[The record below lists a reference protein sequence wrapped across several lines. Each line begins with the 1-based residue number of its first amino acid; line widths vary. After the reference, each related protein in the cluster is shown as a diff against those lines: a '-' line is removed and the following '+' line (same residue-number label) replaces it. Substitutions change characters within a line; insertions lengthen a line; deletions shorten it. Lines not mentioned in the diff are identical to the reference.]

1 MAEEDLIDEDSQAFQ
16 IAEGESG
23 ESYLRHEEKEKEEE
37 EQEQEPEVV
46 ELPQNV
52 QHLQI
57 KMERL
62 RGEIANLQSQF
73 DNVRDELDTRIAAF
87 NWFNEQLQ
95 EALGS
100 E

>member
-1 MAEEDLIDEDSQAFQ
+1 MAEEDLIEEEDVL
-16 IAEGESG
+16 AEGESG
-23 ESYLRHEEKEKEEE
+23 EEFLRHEE
-37 EQEQEPEVV
+37 EQEQPEVV
-46 ELPQNV
+46 ELPPNV
-52 QHLQI
+52 QNLQI

-62 RGEIANLQSQF
+62 RGEIANLQNQF

-95 EALGS
+95 EALNS

>member
-1 MAEEDLIDEDSQAFQ
+1 MAEEDLIREEELAFQ

-23 ESYLRHEEKEKEEE
+23 ESYLRHEEKEEE

-46 ELPQNV
+46 ELPPNV

-62 RGEIANLQSQF
+62 RGEIANLQNQF

-95 EALGS
+95 EALNS

>member
-1 MAEEDLIDEDSQAFQ
+1 MAEEDLIREEELAFQ

-23 ESYLRHEEKEKEEE
+23 EGYLRHEE
-37 EQEQEPEVV
+37 EQEPEVV
-46 ELPQNV
+46 ELPPNV
-52 QHLQI
+52 QNLQI

-62 RGEIANLQSQF
+62 RGEIANLQNQF

-95 EALGS
+95 EALNS

>member
-1 MAEEDLIDEDSQAFQ
+1 MAEENLIKEEDVL
-16 IAEGESG
+16 AEGESG
-23 ESYLRHEEKEKEEE
+23 EEYLRHEEE
-37 EQEQEPEVV
+37 EPEVV
-46 ELPQNV
+46 ELPPNV